1 MTTVSVPVSHPYE
14 VCIQPGSL
22 AGLGAHLKT
31 LHKPCT
37 VAVISDDTVMP
48 LYGETVC
55 QSLRDAG
62 FTVIHYAIP
71 SGESAKNLTTYGQ
84 VLTFLAQNR
93 LNRGDLLVAL
103 GGGVVGDLTGFVA
116 ATYQRGIP
124 YVQIPTTLLSAVDS
138 SVGGK
143 TAVDLSVGK
152 NLVGA
157 FHQPI
162 LVWCDPDTLATLP
175 ASVFRDG
182 CAEVIKYGLLGDGG
196 FFTYLRE
203 NRDSLDLTRVIARC
217 VEMKRDIVCEDE
229 FDKGLRQLLN
239 LGHTFGHAIESC
251 SNYTI
256 GHGHCV
262 ATGMALI
269 SRAAA
274 ENGLCSTDA
283 AQEVIDI
290 LTRYG
295 LPTESPY
302 GLEQLSRAVLS
313 DKKIVGSAISLV
325 VPREVGRC
333 ELRKIPAP
341 ELHSWLRAGGVV

>member
-1 MTTVSVPVSHPYE
+1 MTTVFVPTSHPYE

-31 LHKPCT
+31 LHKLCT

-62 FTVIHYAIP
+62 FAVVSYAIP

-84 VLTFLAQNR
+84 VLTFLAQSR

-103 GGGVVGDLTGFVA
+103 GGGVVGDLVGFAA
-116 ATYQRGIP
+116 ATYQRGVP
-124 YVQIPTTLLSAVDS
+124 YVQVPTTLLSAVDS

-162 LVWCDPDTLATLP
+162 LVWCDPDTLASLP
-175 ASVFRDG
+175 PHTFRDG
-182 CAEVIKYGLLGDGG
+182 CAEVIKYGLLGDGE
-196 FFTYLRE
+196 FFRYLRE
-203 NRDSLDLTRVIARC
+203 NRENLDLAAVIGRC

-239 LGHTFGHAIESC
+239 LGHTFGHAIEAVSGY
-251 SNYTI
+251 SLS
-256 GHGHCV
+256 HGHCV
-262 ATGMALI
+262 AMGMALI
-269 SRAAA
+269 CRAAA
-274 ENGLCSTDA
+274 EMGACAPSVA
-283 AQEVIDI
+283 REVTEL
-290 LTRYG
+290 LTAYG

-302 GLEQLSRAVLS
+302 GLDALSAAVLS

-333 ELRKIPAP
+333 ELQKIPAA
-341 ELHSWLRAGGVV
+341 ELHSWLRSGGVV